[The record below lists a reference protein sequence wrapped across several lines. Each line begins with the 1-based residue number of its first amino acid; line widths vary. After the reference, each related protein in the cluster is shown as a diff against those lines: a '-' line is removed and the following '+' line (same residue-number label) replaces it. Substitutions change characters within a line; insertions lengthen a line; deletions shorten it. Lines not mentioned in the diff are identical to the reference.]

1 MQLNLETSD
10 STYNELRLEPF
21 GPIGIIAHTANK
33 EFVQMVSNVLYEKRL
48 NRFKTQSNPY
58 VNNPGYLR
66 SSYIFD
72 TELSRFQT
80 AEGKFSMKESSR
92 GHDIY
97 IITDVLSRNL
107 VLDMCGNEHIVSP
120 DDHYRDLLRII
131 STCVG
136 KAKRVNVIM
145 PFLYEGLQIKRKAMA
160 FGESLD
166 CAAVLKQLYDLGVSN
181 LIVFDPHD
189 PRIDNAVP
197 LMGIEKPHCAYKMIT
212 TLISKFGSIAINPN
226 NTMVISPDETGV
238 SRAVFY
244 ASMLNLPLGIFY
256 RDRDYANPVNG
267 EPPVKNYR
275 FIGNDINGMD
285 ALIIDDM
292 IKTGNT
298 MMTTAS
304 TLKEKGAR
312 DIYYLAPFGMFTN
325 GYEEFDK
332 AYEDGLIKAVVCTN
346 LIYRPQELLNK
357 EWYVDVNMIPFV
369 ARIIDALN
377 VDESIGK
384 LINSTDRLQDF
395 LSQVRLDE
403 FIDDKID

>member
-1 MQLNLETSD
+1 MSHNIETSD

-33 EFVQMVSNVLYEKRL
+33 EFVNMVSYVLYEKRL
-48 NRFKTQSNPY
+48 KRYSTNANPF
-58 VNNPGYLR
+58 VTNPGYLR
-66 SSYIFD
+66 TNYVFD
-72 TELSRFQT
+72 SELIRFQT
-80 AEGKFSMKESSR
+80 GEGKFKLQESTR

-97 IITDVLSRNL
+97 IITDVLSHNL
-107 VLDMCGNEHIVSP
+107 MLNISGEDHVISP

-131 STCVG
+131 SACVG
-136 KAKRVNVIM
+136 KARRVNVIM
-145 PFLYEGLQIKRKAMA
+145 PYLYEAIQIKKKSPV
-160 FGESLD
+160 ESLD
-166 CAAVLKQLYDLGVSN
+166 CAAVLKQLYELGVTN

-197 LMGIEKPHCAYKMIT
+197 LMGVEKPHCAYKMIT
-212 TLISKFGSIAINPN
+212 TLISKFGSLKIDSQK
-226 NTMVISPDETGV
+226 TMVISPDETGV

-256 RDRDYANPVNG
+256 RDRDYSNMTDGVAPI
-267 EPPVKNYR
+267 KNYR
-275 FIGNDINGMD
+275 FIGNDIDGMD

-292 IKTGNT
+292 INTGTT

-304 TLKEKGAR
+304 ILKEKGAK
-312 DIYYLAPFGMFTN
+312 DIYYLAPFGLFTN

-332 AYEDGLIKAVVCTN
+332 AYADGLIKAVVCTN
-346 LIYRPQELLNK
+346 LIYRPDELLSK
-357 EWYVDVNMIPFV
+357 PWYVDVNMIPFV

-377 VDESIGK
+377 VDESIGN
-384 LINSTDRLQDF
+384 LINSTDRISDF

-403 FIDDKID
+403 LIDDRIN

>member
-1 MQLNLETSD
+1 MQLNSFETTD
-10 STYNELRLEPF
+10 STYNELRLEPY
-21 GPIGIIAHTANK
+21 GPIAIIAHTANK
-33 EFVQMVSNVLYEKRL
+33 EFVQQVSNVLYEKRL
-48 NRFKTQSNPY
+48 KRYNAKANPF

-66 SSYIFD
+66 SSYLFD
-72 TELSRFQT
+72 TDLPRFQT
-80 AEGKFSMKESSR
+80 AEGKFTMKESSR

-97 IITDVLSRNL
+97 IITDVLSHNL
-107 VLDMCGNEHIVSP
+107 RVDICGEAHVISP

-145 PFLYEGLQIKRKAMA
+145 PFLYEGLQIKRRNLSY
-160 FGESLD
+160 GESLD
-166 CAAVLKQLYDLGVSN
+166 CAAVLKQLYDLGVTN

-197 LMGIEKPHCAYKMIT
+197 LMGIEKPNSAYKIIT
-212 TLISKFGSIAINPN
+212 TLISKFGSLSMNPAK
-226 NTMVISPDETGV
+226 TMVISPDETGV

-256 RDRDYANPVNG
+256 RDRDYANIKDGVV
-267 EPPVKNYR
+267 PVKNYR

-292 IKTGNT
+292 IKTGHT

-304 TLKEKGAR
+304 ILKEKGAR
-312 DIYYLAPFGMFTN
+312 DIYYLAPFGLFSN
-325 GYEEFDK
+325 GFEEFDK
-332 AYEDGLIKAVVCTN
+332 AYEEGLIKAVVCTN
-346 LIYRPQELLNK
+346 LIYRPQELLEK

-377 VDESIGK
+377 VDESIGD
-384 LINSTDRLQDF
+384 LINSTSRITDF
-395 LSQVRLDE
+395 LSQMRLNE
-403 FIDDKID
+403 FIDDI